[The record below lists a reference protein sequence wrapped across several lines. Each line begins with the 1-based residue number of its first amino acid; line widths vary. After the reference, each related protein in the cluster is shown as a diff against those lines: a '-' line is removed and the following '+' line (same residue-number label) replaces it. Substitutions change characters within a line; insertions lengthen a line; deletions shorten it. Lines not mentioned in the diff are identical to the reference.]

1 MPLFQL
7 YIYSFFIFIDNCICR
22 KPVVADGACFKF
34 GPALADFIP
43 VDNRCLARIADFIEA
58 DTVPGI
64 YRRLISPRFIGL

>member
-1 MPLFQL
+1 MPVFKL
-7 YIYSFFIFIDNCICR
+7 YIHPIFVFISNSICR
-22 KPVVADGACFKF
+22 ETVVADGAGFKF
-34 GPALADFIP
+34 SPALADFIP